1 VPRARLRF
9 TVVVA
14 VASLAALT
22 ACGSS
27 GTGSSGPSTS
37 SSAGSNAS
45 SGNSQLQQVVQ
56 TTSERPASIGI
67 TTPVG
72 KPIPKNKTVAALFCS
87 IPSCTILNTYAQQ
100 AADALGWKL
109 VKIDIGLTPESVKAG
124 WDQAVKLHPDAIVSA
139 GFPPALYPSELKTL
153 ASEHVPV
160 IEGSIAENV
169 QPGGGLTAV
178 YDGNEANVGAGKLQ
192 AEWAI
197 NKWGT
202 KANTLSVGVPTFP
215 TITTV
220 VDSFQKEYKSLC
232 PTCKLGTISV
242 SASDIGTPTVASA
255 ITAYLQQHPGVNVVE
270 SSDSDVAIGLPSAL
284 KNAGQNPDIIL
295 LDTSPTVSSY
305 IASGQVAV
313 TTGVDWPTIIWQMF
327 DTFARIFTGQSTA
340 PDISAG
346 QPQWLISKDNIPST
360 TSYFP
365 LVADYQS
372 QFKKLWGVGG

>member
-9 TVVVA
+9 AVVA
-14 VASLAALT
+14 TVASLATLT
-22 ACGSS
+22 AACGSS
-27 GTGSSGPSTS
+27 GGTGSSGPSS
-37 SSAGSNAS
+37 SSTAGS

-56 TTSERPASIGI
+56 TTSSRPASIGI

-72 KPIPKNKTVAALFCS
+72 KPIPKNKTIAALFCS

-109 VKIDIGLTPESVKAG
+109 VKINIGLTPETVKAG
-124 WDQAVKLHPDAIVSA
+124 WDQAVALHPDAIISA

-153 ASEHVPV
+153 ASENIPV
-160 IEGSIAENV
+160 IEGSIAYNT

-178 YDGNEANVGAGKLQ
+178 FDGNEANTEAGKLQ
-192 AEWAI
+192 AQWVI
-197 NKWGT
+197 NKYGT

-220 VDSFQKEYKSLC
+220 VDSFQHEYKVLC

-242 SASDIGTPTVASA
+242 SASDIGTPTVSSA
-255 ITAYLQQHPGVNVVE
+255 ITAYLQQNPGVNVVE
-270 SSDSDVAIGLPSAL
+270 SSDSDVAIGLPAAL
-284 KNAGQNPDIIL
+284 ASAGQSPSIVL

-305 IASGQVAV
+305 IANGQVAV
-313 TTGVDWPTIIWQMF
+313 TTGVDWPTLIWQMF

-340 PDISAG
+340 PDMTAPE
-346 QPQWLISKDNIPST
+346 PQWLISKANIPST

-365 LVADYQS
+365 LVADYQA
-372 QFKKLWGVGG
+372 QFKHLWGLGS

>member
-1 VPRARLRF
+1 VPSARLRF

-27 GTGSSGPSTS
+27 GSGSSSPSGS
-37 SSAGSNAS
+37 STKSASNSA
-45 SGNSQLQQVVQ
+45 LQTVVQ
-56 TTSERPASIGI
+56 TTSSRPTSIGI

-72 KPIPKNKTVAALFCS
+72 KPIPKNKTIAALFCS

-109 VKIDIGLTPESVKAG
+109 VKIDIGLTPETVKAG
-124 WDQAVKLHPDAIVSA
+124 WDQAVALHPSAVISA

-153 ASEHVPV
+153 ASENIPV
-160 IEGSIAENV
+160 IEGSIAYNT

-178 YDGNEANVGAGKLQ
+178 FDGNEANTGAGKLQ
-192 AEWAI
+192 AQWVI
-197 NKWGT
+197 NKYGT
-202 KANTLSVGVPTFP
+202 KANVLSVGVPTFP

-220 VDSFQKEYKSLC
+220 VDSFQHEYKVLC
-232 PTCKLGTISV
+232 PTCTLGTISV
-242 SASDIGTPTVASA
+242 SASDIGTPTVSSA

-270 SSDSDVAIGLPSAL
+270 SSDSDVAIGLPAAL
-284 KNAGQNPDIIL
+284 ASAGQNPSIVL

-305 IASGQVAV
+305 IANGQVAV
-313 TTGVDWPTIIWQMF
+313 TTGVDWPTLIWQMF

-340 PDISAG
+340 PDMTAPE
-346 QPQWLISKDNIPST
+346 PQWLISKANIPST

-365 LVADYQS
+365 LVADYQA
-372 QFKKLWGVGG
+372 QFKKLWGLGS